1 MWRFGVQT
9 MTSTL
14 SCLRVWVRS
23 PSKEQLSDFVCN
35 RFRRY
40 SIKYFSSS
48 SQVQGIAQKFLR
60 KGIIWGNWLPDVPG
74 LLLQDEPIYMDKLR
88 STKLTLSVMHH
99 TDGNILRVV
108 WTHSIF
114 FYVYLLCHFHCLPF
128 YFPIHSHRNNSLR
141 IFSFKIDLCKGASII
156 TQILLPLIIFTKVHY
171 AALTFG
177 IMKIR

>member
-1 MWRFGVQT
+1 MINFTHLACPAVPRWCVQGVFHEPFDLEDILYFPENSSTLFLHAKTRGQMWRFGVQT

-35 RFRRY
+35 HFRRY
-40 SIKYFSSS
+40 SIEYFSSS

-74 LLLQDEPIYMDKLR
+74 LLLQDEPIYMDKVR
-88 STKLTLSVMHH
+88 STKLTLNVMHH

-114 FYVYLLCHFHCLPF
+114 FLGV
-128 YFPIHSHRNNSLR
+128 
-141 IFSFKIDLCKGASII
+141 SFVS
-156 TQILLPLIIFTKVHY
+156 LPLPSILFSY
-171 AALTFG
+171 S
-177 IMKIR
+177 